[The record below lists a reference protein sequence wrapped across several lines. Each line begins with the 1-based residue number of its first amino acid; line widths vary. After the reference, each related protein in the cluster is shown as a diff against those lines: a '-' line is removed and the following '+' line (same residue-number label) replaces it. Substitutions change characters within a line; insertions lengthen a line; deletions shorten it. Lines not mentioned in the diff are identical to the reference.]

1 MSCAY
6 IADKSWYIKVPGL
19 FRGYGIEYISLKIRD
34 FKLNSP
40 LKTSTYSNE
49 YIQFD

>member
-19 FRGYGIEYISLKIRD
+19 FQAYGIEYISLKSEI
-34 FKLNSP
+34 LSWTVP
-40 LKTSTYSNE
+40 
-49 YIQFD
+49 